1 MNDIVVNNLT
11 ASPFVIAASQSSKSD
26 SEINSI
32 LVAISNA
39 LYISDG
45 TPLPGSEIASEKLM
59 SPASDTVDIT
69 TSSR

>member
-45 TPLPGSEIASEKLM
+45 TPLPGSEIASEN
-59 SPASDTVDIT
+59 
-69 TSSR
+69 